1 MMCSLGIPTK
11 KSAFQFSLK
20 DLIVILYVPILS
32 QLQESLCFRCFSFLL
47 LSYFFFF
54 FIVAC
59 RVSATVQ
66 FFNFRRAVVCI
77 TSPFLTVLQKQLSY
91 TFF

>member
-54 FIVAC
+54 SSW
-59 RVSATVQ
+59 RVVFLLLCSFSTLGVQ
-66 FFNFRRAVVCI
+66 LCA
-77 TSPFLTVLQKQLSY
+77 
-91 TFF
+91 